1 MLMQVGE
8 DYVRDV
14 IHAFNE
20 RGFDALNPKWNGGRA
35 KTISDEAR
43 EHICLIAR
51 TSPAD
56 WKITAFSTW
65 SLSKLAEH
73 LIKQKVTTAISRETL
88 RRILRE
94 GKVSWKTTTTW
105 KASNDP
111 EFIAKMHRVL
121 TLYDTPPADG
131 RVICVDEFGP
141 LNLMPRKGK
150 AWGPVKRPRRLR
162 ATHNRYGGVMHML
175 AAARP
180 LARGEAVPGAGQLLP
195 AQARQGACLGS

>member
-1 MLMQVGE
+1 
-8 DYVRDV
+8 
-14 IHAFNE
+14 
-20 RGFDALNPKWNGGRA
+20 
-35 KTISDEAR
+35 
-43 EHICLIAR
+43 
-51 TSPAD
+51 
-56 WKITAFSTW
+56 
-65 SLSKLAEH
+65 
-73 LIKQKVTTAISRETL
+73 VTTAISRETL

-121 TLYDTPPADG
+121 TLHDSPPADG

>member
-1 MLMQVGE
+1 M
-8 DYVRDV
+8 
-14 IHAFNE
+14 A
-20 RGFDALNPKWNGGRA
+20 
-35 KTISDEAR
+35 
-43 EHICLIAR
+43 
-51 TSPAD
+51 
-56 WKITAFSTW
+56 
-65 SLSKLAEH
+65 
-73 LIKQKVTTAISRETL
+73 TAISRETL

-94 GKVSWKTTTTW
+94 GKVSWKTTTTR

-121 TLYDTPPADG
+121 TLYDSPPADG

-150 AWGPVKRPRRLR
+150 AWGPVKRPRRLW